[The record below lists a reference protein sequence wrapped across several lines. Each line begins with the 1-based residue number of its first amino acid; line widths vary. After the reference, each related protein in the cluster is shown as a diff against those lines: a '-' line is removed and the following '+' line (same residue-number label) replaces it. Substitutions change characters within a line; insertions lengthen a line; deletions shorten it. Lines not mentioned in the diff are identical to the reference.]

1 MKIAI
6 RILVS
11 AVLIFSPIAA
21 SANTRSSNDYT
32 VDRFFRC
39 DSITNL
45 WHAIATSKW
54 AFYC

>member
-1 MKIAI
+1 MKISI
-6 RILVS
+6 SILVG
-11 AVLIFSPIAA
+11 AVLVFSPIAA

-32 VDRFFRC
+32 TDRFFRC

-45 WHAIATSKW
+45 WHAIATGKW